1 MTNIGKTARRSLP
14 ALAIGCLLLMGSS
27 CDRPLIDGP
36 QIRKAPDGFLFDA
49 NFSSA
54 RKVFTDREP
63 TDQRGYHTMGE
74 DTFSSITMTEFP
86 RAATY
91 EDAQA
96 ARDYDRQ
103 KYGQDSEYGPIK
115 ATIVDK
121 QPAWG
126 WTKTNMHKG
135 KVSSLEYI
143 AVVSYEKHDAT
154 WTVEFSCRLP
164 EYMAFEFMEET
175 VKTFTVKWPE

>member
-1 MTNIGKTARRSLP
+1 MTNFGKTAHRALP
-14 ALAIGCLLLMGSS
+14 ALAIGCLLLMGAS

-49 NFSSA
+49 NFSAA
-54 RKVFTDREP
+54 RKVFTDRPP

-91 EDAQA
+91 EDAEA
-96 ARDYDRQ
+96 AREYDRQ
-103 KYGQDSEYGPIK
+103 KYGQDSEYGPIE

-121 QPAWG
+121 HPAWI
-126 WTKTNMHKG
+126 WTKTNMYQG
-135 KVSSLEYI
+135 QVSSLEYI
-143 AVVSYEKHDAT
+143 AVVSYEEHDAT
-154 WTVEFSCRLP
+154 WTVEYSCRIPKL
-164 EYMAFEFMEET
+164 MDLDGMEET
-175 VKTFTVKWPE
+175 VKTFTVKWLE